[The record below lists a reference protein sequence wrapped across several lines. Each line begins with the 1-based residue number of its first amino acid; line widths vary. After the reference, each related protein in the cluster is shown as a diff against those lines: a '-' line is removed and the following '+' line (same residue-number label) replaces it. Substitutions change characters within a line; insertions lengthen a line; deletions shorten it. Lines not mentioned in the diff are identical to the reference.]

1 MKKPLWQPTEL
12 KKKNSI
18 LADFAKFINF
28 KSEYNF
34 KDLWKWTI
42 ENPEEFWTYFWDYSK
57 IKGDK
62 GKEVIQYN
70 KVFNKTPKAFAYTD
84 NIEIIGAPF
93 YIMSKVAGE
102 ILTAKEAHKRQ
113 VTPDEFKTISN
124 TWLDTFVTF
133 HSIDYKAAG
142 LEDLGRPE
150 GYVERQVT
158 NWGKQ
163 YLKAATKD
171 VPSAEKVMQ
180 WMQENQPKNYQ
191 HCLIHNDYKYDNVVF
206 KDNSWKEITA
216 VLDWEMATLGDPL
229 MDLGTS
235 LGYWTLASD
244 HDFVKQGIPSP
255 TIFEGN
261 PMRSEIVASYAKK
274 SGRDINKFT
283 KDSVIFIDKWF
294 RYIEDK
300 FDDKGE
306 PIRRRSN
313 RNLIHRTKYYYNNF
327 GFSESKQ
334 ANVFFPGSG
343 GDDSVIIA
351 YDCLLDSGESWEKLV
366 IYYNTLNLKYI
377 AIKKLI

>member
-1 MKKPLWQPTEL
+1 MSNQEVRKGEEL
-12 KKKNSI
+12 PAVKLKQFLQENHLIGSI
-18 LADFAKFINF
+18 E
-28 KSEYNF
+28 SELFVKQFTHGYSN
-34 KDLWKWTI
+34 LTYLLSI
-42 ENPEEFWTYFWDYSK
+42 ENKEYLLRKPPIGAIKRGHDMSREFKVQSAVKKEFSK
-57 IKGDK
+57 
-62 GKEVIQYN
+62 V
-70 KVFNKTPKAFAYTD
+70 PKMFAYTD
-84 NIEIIGAPF
+84 DAAVLGSEF
-93 YIMSKVAGE
+93 YIMEKVEGI
-102 ILTAKEAHKRQ
+102 ILNFKEAKKRDI
-113 VTPDEFKTISN
+113 PENDYKTIAN
-124 TWLDTFVTF
+124 AWLDTFTEL
-133 HSIDYKAAG
+133 HQLDYDAIG
-142 LEDLGRPE
+142 LTNLGKPE

-274 SGRDINKFT
+274 SGRDIHNMVFYYVFGLFKIA
-283 KDSVIFIDKWF
+283 VIA
-294 RYIEDK
+294 
-300 FDDKGE
+300 
-306 PIRRRSN
+306 
-313 RNLIHRTKYYYNNF
+313 
-327 GFSESKQ
+327 Q
-334 ANVFFPGSG
+334 Q
-343 GDDSVIIA
+343 
-351 YDCLLDSGESWEKLV
+351 
-366 IYYNTLNLKYI
+366 IYYRYSKGLTSDPRFANLDK
-377 AIKKLI
+377 AAELCCNLALKSIKTNSID

>member
-1 MKKPLWQPTEL
+1 MSNQEVRKGEELPAVKLKQFLQENHLIGSIESELFVKQFTHGYSNLTYLLSIEDKEYVLRKPPIGAIKRGHDMNREFKVQSAVKK
-12 KKKNSI
+12 
-18 LADFAKFINF
+18 
-28 KSEYNF
+28 
-34 KDLWKWTI
+34 
-42 ENPEEFWTYFWDYSK
+42 EFSK
-57 IKGDK
+57 
-62 GKEVIQYN
+62 V
-70 KVFNKTPKAFAYTD
+70 PKMFAYTD
-84 NIEIIGAPF
+84 DAAVLGSEF
-93 YIMSKVAGE
+93 YIMEKVEGI
-102 ILTAKEAHKRQ
+102 ILNFKEAKKRDI
-113 VTPDEFKTISN
+113 PANDYKTIAN
-124 TWLDTFVTF
+124 AWLDTFTEL
-133 HSIDYKAAG
+133 HQLDYDAIG
-142 LEDLGRPE
+142 LTNLGKPE

-274 SGRDINKFT
+274 SGRDIHNMVFYYVFGLFKIA
-283 KDSVIFIDKWF
+283 VIA
-294 RYIEDK
+294 
-300 FDDKGE
+300 
-306 PIRRRSN
+306 
-313 RNLIHRTKYYYNNF
+313 
-327 GFSESKQ
+327 Q
-334 ANVFFPGSG
+334 Q
-343 GDDSVIIA
+343 
-351 YDCLLDSGESWEKLV
+351 
-366 IYYNTLNLKYI
+366 IYYRYSKGLTSDPRFANLDK
-377 AIKKLI
+377 AAELCCNLALKSIKTNSID

>member
-1 MKKPLWQPTEL
+1 MSNQEVRKGEELPAVKLKQFLQENQLIGSIESELFVKQFTHGYSNLTYLLSIEDKEYVLRKPPIGAIKRGHDMSRE
-12 KKKNSI
+12 
-18 LADFAKFINF
+18 F
-28 KSEYNF
+28 KVQSAVQ
-34 KDLWKWTI
+34 K
-42 ENPEEFWTYFWDYSK
+42 EFSK
-57 IKGDK
+57 
-62 GKEVIQYN
+62 V
-70 KVFNKTPKAFAYTD
+70 PKMFAYTD
-84 NIEIIGAPF
+84 DAAVLGSEF
-93 YIMSKVAGE
+93 YIMEKVEGI
-102 ILTAKEAHKRQ
+102 ILNFKEAKKRDI
-113 VTPDEFKTISN
+113 PANDYKTIAN
-124 TWLDTFVTF
+124 AWLDTFTEL
-133 HSIDYKAAG
+133 HQLDYDAIG
-142 LEDLGRPE
+142 LTNLGKPE

-274 SGRDINKFT
+274 SGRDIHNMVFYYAFGLFKIA
-283 KDSVIFIDKWF
+283 VIA
-294 RYIEDK
+294 
-300 FDDKGE
+300 
-306 PIRRRSN
+306 
-313 RNLIHRTKYYYNNF
+313 
-327 GFSESKQ
+327 Q
-334 ANVFFPGSG
+334 Q
-343 GDDSVIIA
+343 
-351 YDCLLDSGESWEKLV
+351 
-366 IYYNTLNLKYI
+366 IYYRYSKGLTSDPRFANLDK
-377 AIKKLI
+377 AAELCCNLALKSIKTNSID

>member
-1 MKKPLWQPTEL
+1 MSNQEVRKGEEL
-12 KKKNSI
+12 PAVKLKQFLQENHLIGSI
-18 LADFAKFINF
+18 E
-28 KSEYNF
+28 SELFVKQFTHGYSN
-34 KDLWKWTI
+34 LTYLLSI
-42 ENPEEFWTYFWDYSK
+42 ENKEYVLRKPPIGAIKRGHDMSREFKVQSAVQKEFSK
-57 IKGDK
+57 
-62 GKEVIQYN
+62 V
-70 KVFNKTPKAFAYTD
+70 PKMFAYTD
-84 NIEIIGAPF
+84 DAAVLGSEF
-93 YIMSKVAGE
+93 YIMEKVEGI
-102 ILTAKEAHKRQ
+102 ILNFKEAKKRDI
-113 VTPDEFKTISN
+113 PANDYKTIAN
-124 TWLDTFVTF
+124 AWLDTFTEL
-133 HSIDYKAAG
+133 HQLDYDAIG
-142 LEDLGRPE
+142 LTNLGKPE

-274 SGRDINKFT
+274 SGRDIHNMVFYYVFGLFKIA
-283 KDSVIFIDKWF
+283 VIA
-294 RYIEDK
+294 
-300 FDDKGE
+300 
-306 PIRRRSN
+306 
-313 RNLIHRTKYYYNNF
+313 
-327 GFSESKQ
+327 Q
-334 ANVFFPGSG
+334 Q
-343 GDDSVIIA
+343 
-351 YDCLLDSGESWEKLV
+351 
-366 IYYNTLNLKYI
+366 IYYRYSKGLTSDPRFANLDK
-377 AIKKLI
+377 AAELCCNLALKSIKTNSID

>member
-1 MKKPLWQPTEL
+1 MSNQEVRKGEEL
-12 KKKNSI
+12 PAVKLKQFLQENHLIGSI
-18 LADFAKFINF
+18 E
-28 KSEYNF
+28 SELFVKQFTHGYSN
-34 KDLWKWTI
+34 LTYLLSI
-42 ENPEEFWTYFWDYSK
+42 ENKEYVLRKPPIGAIKRGHDMSREFKVQSAVQKEFSK
-57 IKGDK
+57 
-62 GKEVIQYN
+62 V
-70 KVFNKTPKAFAYTD
+70 PKMFAYTD
-84 NIEIIGAPF
+84 DAAVLGSEF
-93 YIMSKVAGE
+93 YIMEKVEGI
-102 ILTAKEAHKRQ
+102 ILNFKEAKKRDI
-113 VTPDEFKTISN
+113 PENDYKTIAN
-124 TWLDTFVTF
+124 AWLDTFTEL
-133 HSIDYKAAG
+133 HQLDYGAIG
-142 LEDLGRPE
+142 LTNLGKPE

-274 SGRDINKFT
+274 SGRDIHNMVFYYAFGLFKIA
-283 KDSVIFIDKWF
+283 VIA
-294 RYIEDK
+294 
-300 FDDKGE
+300 
-306 PIRRRSN
+306 
-313 RNLIHRTKYYYNNF
+313 
-327 GFSESKQ
+327 Q
-334 ANVFFPGSG
+334 Q
-343 GDDSVIIA
+343 
-351 YDCLLDSGESWEKLV
+351 
-366 IYYNTLNLKYI
+366 IYYRYSKGLTSDPRFANLDK
-377 AIKKLI
+377 AAELCCNLALKSIKTNSID

>member
-1 MKKPLWQPTEL
+1 MSNQEVRKGEEL
-12 KKKNSI
+12 PVVKLKQFLQENHLIGSI
-18 LADFAKFINF
+18 E
-28 KSEYNF
+28 SELFVKQFTHGYSN
-34 KDLWKWTI
+34 LTYLLSI
-42 ENPEEFWTYFWDYSK
+42 ENKEYVLRKPPIGAIKRGHDMSREFKVQSAVKKEFSK
-57 IKGDK
+57 
-62 GKEVIQYN
+62 V
-70 KVFNKTPKAFAYTD
+70 PKMFAYTD
-84 NIEIIGAPF
+84 DAAVLGSEF
-93 YIMSKVAGE
+93 YIMEKVEGI
-102 ILTAKEAHKRQ
+102 ILNFKEAKKRDI
-113 VTPDEFKTISN
+113 PANDYKTIAN
-124 TWLDTFVTF
+124 AWLDTFTEL
-133 HSIDYKAAG
+133 HQLDYDAIG
-142 LEDLGRPE
+142 LTNLGKPE

-274 SGRDINKFT
+274 SGRDIHNMVFYYVFGLFKIA
-283 KDSVIFIDKWF
+283 VIA
-294 RYIEDK
+294 
-300 FDDKGE
+300 
-306 PIRRRSN
+306 
-313 RNLIHRTKYYYNNF
+313 
-327 GFSESKQ
+327 Q
-334 ANVFFPGSG
+334 Q
-343 GDDSVIIA
+343 
-351 YDCLLDSGESWEKLV
+351 
-366 IYYNTLNLKYI
+366 IYYRYSKGLTSDPRFANLDKV
-377 AIKKLI
+377 AELCCNLALKSIKTNSID

>member
-1 MKKPLWQPTEL
+1 MSNQEVRKGEELPAVKLKQFLQENHLIGSIESELFVKQFTHGYSNLTYLLSTENKEYVLRKPPIGAIKRGHDMSRE
-12 KKKNSI
+12 
-18 LADFAKFINF
+18 F
-28 KSEYNF
+28 KVQSAVQ
-34 KDLWKWTI
+34 K
-42 ENPEEFWTYFWDYSK
+42 EFSK
-57 IKGDK
+57 
-62 GKEVIQYN
+62 V
-70 KVFNKTPKAFAYTD
+70 PKMFAYTD
-84 NIEIIGAPF
+84 DAAVLGSEF
-93 YIMSKVAGE
+93 YIMEKVEGI
-102 ILTAKEAHKRQ
+102 ILNFKEAKKRDI
-113 VTPDEFKTISN
+113 PENDYKTIAN
-124 TWLDTFVTF
+124 AWLDTFTEL
-133 HSIDYKAAG
+133 HQLDYDAIG
-142 LEDLGRPE
+142 LTNLGKPE

-274 SGRDINKFT
+274 SGRDIHNMVFYYVFGLFKIA
-283 KDSVIFIDKWF
+283 VIA
-294 RYIEDK
+294 
-300 FDDKGE
+300 
-306 PIRRRSN
+306 
-313 RNLIHRTKYYYNNF
+313 
-327 GFSESKQ
+327 Q
-334 ANVFFPGSG
+334 Q
-343 GDDSVIIA
+343 
-351 YDCLLDSGESWEKLV
+351 
-366 IYYNTLNLKYI
+366 IYYRYSKGLTSDPRFANLDK
-377 AIKKLI
+377 AAELCCNLALKSIKTNSID

>member
-1 MKKPLWQPTEL
+1 MSNQEVRKGEEL
-12 KKKNSI
+12 PAVKLKQFLQENHLIGSI
-18 LADFAKFINF
+18 E
-28 KSEYNF
+28 SELFVKQFTHGYSN
-34 KDLWKWTI
+34 LTYLLSI
-42 ENPEEFWTYFWDYSK
+42 ENKEYVLRKPPIGAIKRGHDMSREFKVQSAVQKEFSK
-57 IKGDK
+57 
-62 GKEVIQYN
+62 V
-70 KVFNKTPKAFAYTD
+70 PKMFAYTD
-84 NIEIIGAPF
+84 DAAVLGSEF
-93 YIMSKVAGE
+93 YIMEKVEGI
-102 ILTAKEAHKRQ
+102 ILNFKEAKKRDI
-113 VTPDEFKTISN
+113 PENDYKTIAN
-124 TWLDTFVTF
+124 AWLDTFTEL
-133 HSIDYKAAG
+133 HQLDYDAIG
-142 LEDLGRPE
+142 LTNLGKPE

-274 SGRDINKFT
+274 SGRDIHNMVFYYAFGLFKIA
-283 KDSVIFIDKWF
+283 VIA
-294 RYIEDK
+294 
-300 FDDKGE
+300 
-306 PIRRRSN
+306 
-313 RNLIHRTKYYYNNF
+313 
-327 GFSESKQ
+327 Q
-334 ANVFFPGSG
+334 Q
-343 GDDSVIIA
+343 
-351 YDCLLDSGESWEKLV
+351 
-366 IYYNTLNLKYI
+366 IYYRYSKGLTSDPRFANLDK
-377 AIKKLI
+377 AAELCCNLALKSIKTNSID

>member
-1 MKKPLWQPTEL
+1 MSNQEVRKGEEL
-12 KKKNSI
+12 PAAKLKQFLQENHLIGSI
-18 LADFAKFINF
+18 E
-28 KSEYNF
+28 SELFVKQFTHGYSN
-34 KDLWKWTI
+34 LTYLLSI
-42 ENPEEFWTYFWDYSK
+42 ENKEYVLRKPPIGAIKRGHDMSREFKVQSAVQKEFSK
-57 IKGDK
+57 
-62 GKEVIQYN
+62 V
-70 KVFNKTPKAFAYTD
+70 PKMFAYTD
-84 NIEIIGAPF
+84 AAAVLGSEF
-93 YIMSKVAGE
+93 YIMEKVEGI
-102 ILTAKEAHKRQ
+102 ILNFKEAKKRDI
-113 VTPDEFKTISN
+113 PANDYKTIAN
-124 TWLDTFVTF
+124 AWLDTFTEL
-133 HSIDYKAAG
+133 HQLDYDAIG
-142 LEDLGRPE
+142 LTNLGKPD

-274 SGRDINKFT
+274 SGRDIHNMVFYYAFGLFKIA
-283 KDSVIFIDKWF
+283 VIA
-294 RYIEDK
+294 
-300 FDDKGE
+300 
-306 PIRRRSN
+306 
-313 RNLIHRTKYYYNNF
+313 
-327 GFSESKQ
+327 Q
-334 ANVFFPGSG
+334 Q
-343 GDDSVIIA
+343 
-351 YDCLLDSGESWEKLV
+351 
-366 IYYNTLNLKYI
+366 IYYRYSKGLTSDPRFANLDK
-377 AIKKLI
+377 AAELCCNLALKSIKTNSID

>member
-1 MKKPLWQPTEL
+1 MSNQEVRKGEEL
-12 KKKNSI
+12 PAVKLKQFLQENHLIGSI
-18 LADFAKFINF
+18 E
-28 KSEYNF
+28 SELFVKQFTHGYSN
-34 KDLWKWTI
+34 LTYLLSI
-42 ENPEEFWTYFWDYSK
+42 ENKEYVLRKPPIGAIKRGHDMSREFKVQSAVQKEFSK
-57 IKGDK
+57 
-62 GKEVIQYN
+62 VPMM
-70 KVFNKTPKAFAYTD
+70 FTYTD
-84 NIEIIGAPF
+84 DAAVLGSEF
-93 YIMSKVAGE
+93 YIMEKVEGI
-102 ILTAKEAHKRQ
+102 ILNFKEAKKRDI
-113 VTPDEFKTISN
+113 PENDYKTIAN
-124 TWLDTFVTF
+124 AWLDTFTEL
-133 HSIDYKAAG
+133 HQLDYDAIG
-142 LEDLGRPE
+142 LTNLGKPE

-274 SGRDINKFT
+274 SGRDIYNMVFYYAFGLFKIA
-283 KDSVIFIDKWF
+283 VIA
-294 RYIEDK
+294 
-300 FDDKGE
+300 
-306 PIRRRSN
+306 
-313 RNLIHRTKYYYNNF
+313 
-327 GFSESKQ
+327 Q
-334 ANVFFPGSG
+334 Q
-343 GDDSVIIA
+343 
-351 YDCLLDSGESWEKLV
+351 
-366 IYYNTLNLKYI
+366 IYYRYSKGLTSDPRFANLDK
-377 AIKKLI
+377 AAELCCNLALKSIKTNSID